1 MSASFLT
8 IHYNP
13 FKPSIMGAGCSDR
26 SILLFN
32 TNNLS
37 FSNLYSTL
45 YHMKNE
51 DAEVPSCIETEFEV
65 MKISW
70 NGQNPST
77 TDIVLFP

>member
-1 MSASFLT
+1 
-8 IHYNP
+8 
-13 FKPSIMGAGCSDR
+13 
-26 SILLFN
+26 
-32 TNNLS
+32 
-37 FSNLYSTL
+37 
-45 YHMKNE
+45 MKNE